1 MDYLGIDPGFHGGAA
16 WIGRRLLTHDW
27 GSPGMA
33 WKWLYSRSFLNCKAV
48 LERVTRPCKL
58 VGNAGEWRG
67 FLIAAGIDFVEVR
80 PQVWQKHFGLTP
92 ELKGLE
98 RKKHLMALAQ
108 KRYPRTKVTLVN
120 ADAILLAVYAKEVL

>member
-1 MDYLGIDPGFHGGAA
+1 MDYLGVDPGYKGGAA
-16 WIGRRLLTHDW
+16 WLGKRLSTYDW
-27 GSPGMA
+27 ESPKSA
-33 WKWLYSRSFLNCKAV
+33 HNWIYNRSFSPAKAV

-67 FLIAAGIDFVEVR
+67 FLIAAGIDFIEVR

-92 ELKGLE
+92 DLKGPE
-98 RKKHLMALAQ
+98 RKKHLMSLAQ
-108 KRYPRTKVTLVN
+108 KRFPRTKVTLVN